1 VEWILAPTDGLQESR
16 ALGLKLLRRVHFAD
30 GCACFQAHQRIREER
45 LFVGVGAREVVRYE
59 HDGRCRKKIPVA
71 QQNYRDHTE
80 VRNRLEGT
88 LSQRLAPLQFDR
100 YVAGGSR
107 RFHPFVAEFGKHDGR
122 RMELVAS
129 AKVAA
134 QVLEPGTSSLRL
146 TLNRLSYAAFGKPP
160 HVNRYGGTRKYEQ
173 HGSNRCGWSQRPGIS
188 TMVVTRDNDGS
199 RLWIRQRSTDTLSIA
214 KVGSVSAF
222 FGYRDR

>member
-1 VEWILAPTDGLQESR
+1 MMGDAVKKFRWRSKIIETTPKSTTVW
-16 ALGLKLLRRVHFAD
+16 K
-30 GCACFQAHQRIREER
+30 ER
-45 LFVGVGAREVVRYE
+45 CPNDWRPFNSI
-59 HDGRCRKKIPVA
+59 DI
-71 QQNYRDHTE
+71 
-80 VRNRLEGT
+80 
-88 LSQRLAPLQFDR
+88 
-100 YVAGGSR
+100 VAGGSR

-222 FGYRDR
+222 HATETAEPALAR